1 MKGMRLLLL
10 GCLAVLLIAAG
21 CTTTQQATGDVGIL
35 YTKGTGPMPTLL
47 ATKQIDGYI
56 AWQPFVEVA
65 PVAHI
70 GKVIAYSGSLPPDDR
85 WKNHPCCVLTARTD
99 LMASNPAF
107 VDDMG
112 AATILATQ
120 YVTDHPSEA
129 ADIVADWLAGK
140 GNFTYGNITVSS
152 VDVLDRAFPTVKFV
166 NEPSEQW
173 MAGQVEFV
181 YALRELG
188 ALTGSLKN
196 SSDAESRAILFDTGP
211 YTRAK
216 AMIDAKSIAVPP
228 AEANPIGVGYLLSD
242 HHASLFVAVK
252 KWQYF
257 NDTYGIALKPEDP
270 TATRPDL
277 VDLLVKGRKVATLK
291 LIPADAGPQLMQLAA
306 TNTIQLAYVGNPPA
320 IAAIDKGTPL
330 KILMA
335 LNNEGSG
342 VVVVIDSPA
351 TDWNS
356 FVQWAKERSAAGKP
370 IRMAAPGKGSI
381 QDVMLRYALEESGL
395 SVKEVQA

>member
-1 MKGMRLLLL
+1 MNGVRLLLI
-10 GCLAVLLIAAG
+10 GCLAALLLAAG
-21 CTTTQQATGDVGIL
+21 CTTPKATYDVGIL
-35 YTKGTGPMPTLL
+35 YTKGPGPMPTLL

-70 GKVIAYSGSLPPDDR
+70 GKVITYSGDLPPDDR
-85 WKNHPCCVLTARTD
+85 WKDHPCCVLTSRTD
-99 LMASNPAF
+99 FMAGNPAL

-112 AATILATQ
+112 VATILATQ
-120 YVTDHPSEA
+120 YLNAHQSEA
-129 ADIVADWLAGK
+129 ADITADWLAGK
-140 GNFTYGNITVSS
+140 GNFTYGNVTVSS
-152 VDVLDRAFPTVKFV
+152 VDILERSFPTVKFV

-188 ALTGSLKN
+188 TISGKLKN
-196 SSDAESRAILFDTGP
+196 TTDDQTRSILFDTGP
-211 YTRAK
+211 YNAAE
-216 AMIDAKSIAVPP
+216 AMINAKSFKVP
-228 AEANPIGVGYLLSD
+228 NPTSAPVGVGYLLSD

-270 TATRPDL
+270 TASKPDL
-277 VDLLVKGRKVATLK
+277 VDLLIGGQKVATLK

-306 TNTIQLAYVGNPPA
+306 TNTIQIAYVGNPPA
-320 IAAIDKGTPL
+320 ISAIDQGTPV

-335 LNNEGSG
+335 LNDEGSG
-342 VVVVIDSPA
+342 VVVVTESPA
-351 TDWNS
+351 TDWPS
-356 FVQWAKERSAAGKP
+356 FVQWAKDRAAAGKP
-370 IRMAAPGKGSI
+370 IKMAAPGKGSI

>member
-1 MKGMRLLLL
+1 MKGTRILLVA
-10 GCLAVLLIAAG
+10 CLAALLIAAA
-21 CTTTQQATGDVGIL
+21 CTTTNKATYDVGIL

-47 ATKQIDGYI
+47 ATNQIDGYI

-65 PVAHI
+65 PVANI
-70 GKVIAYSGSLPPDDR
+70 GKVISYSGDLPPDDR
-85 WKNHPCCVLTARTD
+85 WKDHPCCVLTSRTD
-99 LMASNPAF
+99 FMASDPKF

-112 AATILATQ
+112 AVTILATQ
-120 YVTDHPSEA
+120 YLNAHQSEA
-129 ADIVADWLAGK
+129 ADITADWLAGK

-152 VDVLDRAFPTVKFV
+152 VDILERSFPTVKFTNV
-166 NEPSEQW
+166 PSEQW
-173 MAGQVEFV
+173 MSGQLEFV

-188 ALTGSLKN
+188 TINGKLRNTTDDQTRSL
-196 SSDAESRAILFDTGP
+196 LFDTGT
-211 YTRAK
+211 YNRAM
-216 AMIDAKSIAVPP
+216 AMINASSITAPP
-228 AEANPIGVGYLLSD
+228 VQANPIGVGYLLSD

-270 TATRPDL
+270 TATRPDV
-277 VDLLVKGRKVATLK
+277 VDLLVKGQKVATLK
-291 LIPADAGPQLMQLAA
+291 LVPADAGPQLMQLAA
-306 TNTIQLAYVGNPPA
+306 TNAIQMAYVGNPPA
-320 IAAIDKGTPL
+320 ISAIDQGTPL

-342 VVVVIDSPA
+342 VVVSESSPA
-351 TDWNS
+351 TDWSS
-356 FVQWAKERSAAGKP
+356 FVLWAQQRAAAGNP
-370 IRMAAPGKGSI
+370 ITMAAPGKGSI